1 MSCGCKKKT
10 QSNTQTTNNV
20 VVSENNSTNDTQQI
34 SLIDEVL
41 IERLVEKIEQINNSS
56 EKS

>member
-10 QSNTQTTNNV
+10 QSNTQTSNNV
-20 VVSENNSTNDTQQI
+20 VVSENSSTNDTQQI
-34 SLIDEVL
+34 SLIDGDQ
-41 IERLVEKIEQINNSS
+41 IERLVKKIEQINNSS